1 MKATLKIAAALV
13 ACSLGSIASAA
24 TLVLVNVDPPGIGF
38 NDPRPATPVG
48 GNTGTTVGQQRLIAF
63 QRALDLWGSV
73 LKSDVPILVEGSFAP
88 QQCTATGGVLASAGP
103 FYVFRDFPNAPRP
116 GTWYPIAIASAL
128 EGEDLVPEDTD
139 LGAFFNGNVGQ
150 PNCIAGGGWYYG
162 LDSNPGPGQI
172 DFLDTFMHEV
182 SHGLGFTY
190 FASRTSGALFL
201 GFPDHYT
208 TYLRDLTTGKGW
220 NEMTSAERLTSR
232 LNDGNL
238 VWSGPSATANAR
250 NVLGPRRYL
259 SAYLNGSSKMTN
271 FIATTADFGSVADQ
285 WNLFGDAVLVN
296 DGAGVSTTDACE
308 PLAPG
313 SLKDKVAVVDRGN
326 CAFVVKA
333 ANVQAAGACGL
344 ILVNNVAV
352 AGGYTA
358 NIGGLD
364 PSITI
369 PVLGIGLADGNTLKA
384 SLPTAVR
391 SVRVSR
397 AELEGAK
404 GVAATGPQY
413 PQLFAPTVFAGGS
426 SVAHFDQRHAP
437 NALMEPAIT
446 ATLRGIENL
455 DLTPFLFQ
463 DTGWQLQNLSI
474 GSCDTGAPSVN
485 RAGEIL
491 AVKVESCAADSETS
505 GQFVSCVAGRV
516 YDDVKA
522 GLLTVGQASG
532 IVSCAAKASGK

>member
-1 MKATLKIAAALV
+1 MKTTLKIAAALV
-13 ACSLGSIASAA
+13 ACSLGSVASAA

-73 LKSDVPILVEGSFAP
+73 LKSDVPVLVEGSFAP

-116 GTWYPIAIASAL
+116 ATWYPIAIASAL
-128 EGEDLVPEDTD
+128 AGEDLVPEDTD

-190 FASRTSGALFL
+190 FASRTTGALFL

-208 TYLRDLTTGKGW
+208 TYLRDLSTGKGW

-232 LNDGNL
+232 LNDSNL
-238 VWSGPSATANAR
+238 VWTGPSATGNAPR
-250 NVLGPRRYL
+250 VLGPRRYL
-259 SAYLNGSSKMTN
+259 SAYLHGSSKLT
-271 FIATTADFGSVADQ
+271 FFKGTSADFGSVADE
-285 WNLFGDAVLVN
+285 NFYGTAELVN
-296 DGAGVSTTDACE
+296 DGAGVSTADACE
-308 PLAPG
+308 PIPAG
-313 SLKDKVAVVDRGN
+313 NYKDKVAVVDRGT
-326 CAFVVKA
+326 CAFLVKA
-333 ANVQAAGACGL
+333 ANIQAAGFCGMV
-344 ILVNNVAV
+344 LVNNVAV
-352 AGGYTA
+352 ADGFTA
-358 NIGGLD
+358 NVGGLD

-384 SLPTAVR
+384 SLPTWVRAVR
-391 SVRVSR
+391 RSR

-404 GVAATGPQY
+404 GIATTGPQY
-413 PQLFAPTVFAGGS
+413 PQLYAPTVFAGGS

-474 GSCDTGAPSVN
+474 GSCQTTAPSVN

-491 AVKVESCAADSETS
+491 SVKVESCAADSETS
-505 GQFVSCVAGRV
+505 GQFVACIAGRV

-522 GLLTVGQASG
+522 GLLTAGQASSV
-532 IVSCAAKASGK
+532 VSCAAKASDK